1 MKLKPDVNVPA
12 FLQAV
17 QSCTGEVY
25 FSTSNG
31 DHLILNSVLSQF
43 IFTTVIA
50 DKLQELDG
58 SITVQNPQ
66 DEALLRDYVTIQ
78 R

>member
-1 MKLKPDVNVPA
+1 MKLKQDVNVPA

-25 FSTSNG
+25 FSTSKG
-31 DHLILNSVLSQF
+31 DHLILNSILSQF

-58 SITVQNPQ
+58 SITVQFLQ

>member
-17 QSCTGEVY
+17 QSCSGEVY
-25 FSTSNG
+25 FTTPEG
-31 DHLILNSVLSQF
+31 DCLNLRSALSQF
-43 IFTTVIA
+43 IFTTAIA
-50 DKLQELDG
+50 GKLQELDG
-58 SITVQNPQ
+58 NIAFQNPR
-66 DEALLRDYVTIQ
+66 DEALLRDYCVMV